1 MALTLGSDGEKADL
15 SDMVRAANIIVTVT
29 PSTEALFPS
38 SAVSPGTRLVLVG
51 SYTPKM
57 REVDDDLVRRA
68 GNIVVDSAEACGI
81 EAGELISAGIGHDQL
96 VEIGT
101 LVSDSEKA
109 STVGKGGDVV
119 MFKSV
124 SRPDIARCTAHESGG
139 PWDPGRGNSETCI

>member
-1 MALTLGSDGEKADL
+1 
-15 SDMVRAANIIVTVT
+15 MVRAANIIVTVT

-38 SAVSPGTRLVLVG
+38 SVVSPGTRLVLVG

-96 VEIGT
+96 IEIGT

-119 MFKSV
+119 LFKSV
-124 SRPDIARCTAHESGG
+124 SRPGIARCTADKSGG
-139 PWDPGRGNSETCI
+139 PWDPGRGNGETCI